1 MNYGL
6 LYKIPFATLKDN
18 TPCVVHIEKKGY
30 TGNSTEL
37 TPGDTPFTVEITD
50 EDFLYKPTRFS
61 TAKIKIVGNDY
72 LQGLF
77 SASYQDFRVTLY
89 INDAISWCGFIKPE
103 TYTQDYVNPTF
114 ELELECISAMDTLQ
128 YIKYNKGVYTDLKF
142 ITLWD
147 LLKTLITSANAL
159 YEAIYIPH
167 VYADTADD
175 YTSGNNVFAKMK
187 ISEQNFF
194 DEDNEAT
201 KLSEVLEEICQLFA
215 WTCVDFKGSLYFID
229 VDHAGNYYKYDSTL
243 STKLAEITPNTLSV
257 QTIGFEGNDHTLDIL
272 GGYSKITVK
281 TSNYCVGDAIPS
293 QTWNAVIKEDSSG
306 NFIPTTVIQR
316 PTNDYSLFTC
326 QKQTRNVIFNL
337 CDYSTVLGLPTKYG
351 AAFGSSVSY
360 LYVGSWLQRLAIITQ
375 ELDSD
380 TGYYKPSITEF
391 SYDNCIAI
399 YVKSNT
405 WGDSASYSLPKN
417 TEILSFKDQLP
428 CAAYG
433 EGALYISCSIAQ
445 SLDAYTHTV
454 SSGNGGKGYMTLVC
468 KLSIGDYYWN
478 GSEWTTAETT
488 FEAKVKPTAQ
498 GFTSIYDTKTLG
510 MPYSGISG
518 YVMPL
523 PTAPLCGSLEFHM
536 YTPKFYNS
544 DWAETDNGV
553 TAVYIKDFEIK
564 FVKKDGEDV
573 DVDYISSTDDI
584 SSDTDRTYEN
594 VVDSDFV
601 NEADDIELKISSYNA
616 DGACYS
622 KIIMNNDY
630 LRENLYSSI
639 ESALVRPEEA
649 LIRRII
655 ARYSAPKIK
664 LTQVLKRSDDIS
676 PYTVITDNY
685 LSNKKFIV
693 TGGEIDYK
701 NNSFKC
707 KMIEL

>member
-6 LYKIPFATLKDN
+6 IYTIPFATLKDN

-89 INDAISWCGFIKPE
+89 INDTISWCGFIKPE

-167 VYADTADD
+167 VYADTAND
-175 YTSGNNVFAKMK
+175 YTSGDNVFAKMK

-243 STKLAEITPNTLSV
+243 STKLAEITPNTLPV

-281 TSNYCVGDAIPS
+281 TSNYCVGDAVPTE
-293 QTWNAVIKEDSSG
+293 TWDAVAVVSG
-306 NFIPTTVIQR
+306 NTFIPAPADNFGTEGDRFIAVHQDSDIYTLVNYA
-316 PTNDYSLFTC
+316 PTANKY
-326 QKQTRNVIFNL
+326 
-337 CDYSTVLGLPTKYG
+337 LG
-351 AAFGSSVSY
+351 AE
-360 LYVGSWLQRLAIITQ
+360 LQRICYWAVK
-375 ELDSD
+375 D
-380 TGYYKPSITEF
+380 GVASITEF

-399 YVKSNT
+399 FLHDWVKN
-405 WGDSASYSLPKN
+405 
-417 TEILSFKDQLP
+417 
-428 CAAYG
+428 
-433 EGALYISCSIAQ
+433 
-445 SLDAYTHTV
+445 
-454 SSGNGGKGYMTLVC
+454 SG
-468 KLSIGDYYWN
+468 S
-478 GSEWTTAETT
+478 
-488 FEAKVKPTAQ
+488 P
-498 GFTSIYDTKTLG
+498 
-510 MPYSGISG
+510 
-518 YVMPL
+518 
-523 PTAPLCGSLEFHM
+523 
-536 YTPKFYNS
+536 
-544 DWAETDNGV
+544 
-553 TAVYIKDFEIK
+553 
-564 FVKKDGEDV
+564 
-573 DVDYISSTDDI
+573 ST
-584 SSDTDRTYEN
+584 
-594 VVDSDFV
+594 
-601 NEADDIELKISSYNA
+601 
-616 DGACYS
+616 
-622 KIIMNNDY
+622 
-630 LRENLYSSI
+630 
-639 ESALVRPEEA
+639 
-649 LIRRII
+649 
-655 ARYSAPKIK
+655 
-664 LTQVLKRSDDIS
+664 
-676 PYTVITDNY
+676 
-685 LSNKKFIV
+685 
-693 TGGEIDYK
+693 
-701 NNSFKC
+701 
-707 KMIEL
+707 